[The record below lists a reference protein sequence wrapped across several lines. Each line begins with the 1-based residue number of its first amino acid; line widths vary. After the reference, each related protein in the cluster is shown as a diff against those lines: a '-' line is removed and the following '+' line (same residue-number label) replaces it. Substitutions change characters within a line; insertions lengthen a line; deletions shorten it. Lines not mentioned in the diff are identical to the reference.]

1 VVPSASDT
9 GSEEGVVAETRANK
23 LQRKLEECKV
33 IEDDENIHSRLQRQI
48 NLVRNELLY
57 LLREAE

>member
-1 VVPSASDT
+1 M
-9 GSEEGVVAETRANK
+9 AETRANK

-48 NLVRNELLY
+48 NLMRTELLY